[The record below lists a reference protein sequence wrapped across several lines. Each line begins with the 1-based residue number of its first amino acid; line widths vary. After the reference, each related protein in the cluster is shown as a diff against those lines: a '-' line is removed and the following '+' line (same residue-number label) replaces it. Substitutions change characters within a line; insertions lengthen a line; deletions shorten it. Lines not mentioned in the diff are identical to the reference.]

1 MSSLLFLYLD
11 VRDATRWPSFIYNLT
26 GKRMAPTKHRKTRD
40 KLYFWLCSTCQT
52 WHLGSHSEGKA
63 ICLNMAVQS
72 LTWQPNNNWRMR
84 CLSSPDRHSRLHCY
98 KYSNKQICYF
108 CLLCQIAEILPV
120 DVTSHTGIEGRQT
133 VSKRLKP
140 QRAFYKLVPSLQ
152 ERVFQLEAY
161 LHLVDVITLHAN
173 TGFTD
178 WQREAERDVQG
189 RPPDR

>member
-1 MSSLLFLYLD
+1 MNVGSSLFLHFIACCMWRQRQQVRVCHASGWIIRWLTEVNMSSLLFLYLD

-52 WHLGSHSEGKA
+52 WHLGSHSERKA

-108 CLLCQIAEILPV
+108 CLLC
-120 DVTSHTGIEGRQT
+120 
-133 VSKRLKP
+133 
-140 QRAFYKLVPSLQ
+140 
-152 ERVFQLEAY
+152 
-161 LHLVDVITLHAN
+161 
-173 TGFTD
+173 
-178 WQREAERDVQG
+178 
-189 RPPDR
+189 